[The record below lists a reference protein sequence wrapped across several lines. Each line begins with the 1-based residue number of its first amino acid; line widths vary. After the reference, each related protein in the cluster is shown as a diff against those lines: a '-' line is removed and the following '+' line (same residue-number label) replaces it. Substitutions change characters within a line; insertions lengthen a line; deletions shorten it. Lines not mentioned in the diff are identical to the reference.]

1 MRVKNLAEYFM
12 YSILLYN
19 YGILQYNSPISLYEI
34 LLVYFLISFIVKGKP
49 QWKLFKIRKC
59 LLRRE
64 VKGLFGEL
72 ANSE

>member
-1 MRVKNLAEYFM
+1 MRVKNVTKYFI

-19 YGILQYNSPISLYEI
+19 YGILQYNSISLCKI

-49 QWKLFKIRKC
+49 QWRLFKIRKC